1 MTQSSPRWIS
11 RNAGPH
17 SDQLVTRWL
26 FGMALLVAIMV
37 VIGGVTRLTGSGLS
51 MVEWRPL
58 IGALP
63 PLNAAEWDRVFQLY
77 QASPEYQQ
85 MNFGMSLAAIFVF
98 CRERARA
105 ARIWMA
111 ADAII
116 MSWRVSGRCWLV
128 DGQIWPYR
136 TGQRFA
142 ISASVTSCCC
152 AGDFQSSDLDRF

>member
-85 MNFGMSLAAIFVF
+85 MNFGMSLAAFKNIFF
-98 CRERARA
+98 WEYFHRL
-105 ARIWMA
+105 W
-111 ADAII
+111 
-116 MSWRVSGRCWLV
+116 GRFLGLAFGLPFLFFV
-128 DGQIWPYR
+128 VI
-136 TGQRFA
+136 
-142 ISASVTSCCC
+142 
-152 AGDFQSSDLDRF
+152 

>member
-77 QASPEYQQ
+77 QASPE
-85 MNFGMSLAAIFVF
+85 
-98 CRERARA
+98 
-105 ARIWMA
+105 
-111 ADAII
+111 
-116 MSWRVSGRCWLV
+116 
-128 DGQIWPYR
+128 
-136 TGQRFA
+136 
-142 ISASVTSCCC
+142 
-152 AGDFQSSDLDRF
+152 